1 MASMVLARAV
11 AGAVMVVVL
20 PGCGSYGEYELHEIR
35 LDREIATCEFI
46 DEIDCQIM
54 HGVVVYAIKQEHKTP
69 CVNSYNFYY
78 INLEDGEIDGSSKIL
93 AKEMYYF
100 PHYVPKMYVAGQRI
114 KLRYWK
120 KRGQIVELS
129 DDAAADI
136 EAEGRNE

>member
-1 MASMVLARAV
+1 MAVCM
-11 AGAVMVVVL
+11 AG
-20 PGCGSYGEYELHEIR
+20 CDNFREYELHEIK
-35 LDREIATCEFI
+35 LDQEIALRTVI
-46 DEIDCQIM
+46 DESDCQIL
-54 HGVVVYAIKQEHKTP
+54 HGVVAYARKQEHKTP
-69 CVNSYNFYY
+69 SINSYNFYY